1 MSSLFFVFFC
11 ACPLELTYV
20 MIADPREDDFHMASH
35 HHFMQQAMA
44 LAEQARFHAPPNPW
58 VGCIIVKEGQIIG
71 QGYTQPP
78 GQAHAEVRALQEAQ
92 EKAQG
97 ATLYAT
103 LEPCAHTGRTGPCTQ
118 AIIQAGIREVY
129 FGIFDPDP
137 RVKGK
142 GASQLQQAG
151 IKVVQGICEE
161 DIQQSLAAYL
171 HQRQTG
177 LPYTLLKAAISLDGR
192 IAATDHTSQWISC
205 PQARKDAH
213 LQRAASQAI
222 LVGAGTALHDSPQLT
237 VRHSS
242 YSLAQQPLRVL
253 LDAKGRVPA
262 KGPLF
267 DPQLARTLVIT
278 TPQSSESRQ
287 KEWQAAGAEVVTVS
301 PSSTGVNLQEAW
313 QVLGTRSIL
322 QVLVEGGATL
332 QTALLDAGLV
342 NRLLIY
348 IGPLLLGS
356 SGIPFYH
363 KHIATLEQAQRL
375 SLQGVQKVGD
385 CVRLDYQLKS

>member
-1 MSSLFFVFFC
+1 
-11 ACPLELTYV
+11 
-20 MIADPREDDFHMASH
+20 MAPH
-35 HHFMQQAMA
+35 LHFMQQAIA
-44 LAEQARFHAPPNPW
+44 LAEHARFHAPPNPW
-58 VGCIIVKEGQIIG
+58 VGCVIVKEGQIIG

-78 GQAHAEVRALQEAQ
+78 GQAHAEVQALEQAQ
-92 EKAQG
+92 GKAQG

-103 LEPCAHTGRTGPCTQ
+103 LEPCAHTGRTAPCTQ

-161 DIQQSLAAYL
+161 EIQRSLASYL

-192 IAATDHTSQWISC
+192 IAAADYTSQWITC
-205 PQARKDAH
+205 PQAREDVH

-222 LVGAGTALHDSPQLT
+222 LIGAGTALHDAPQLT

-242 YSLAQQPLRVL
+242 TSLIQQPLRVL
-253 LDAKGRVPA
+253 LDAKGKVPA
-262 KGPLF
+262 KGALF
-267 DPQLARTLVIT
+267 DLQLARTLVIT
-278 TPQSSESRQ
+278 TSQSPESRK
-287 KEWQAAGAEVVTVS
+287 KEWQAAGAEIVIVS
-301 PSSTGVNLQEAW
+301 SAPNGVNLQEAW
-313 QVLGTRSIL
+313 QELGKRSIL

-332 QTALLDAGLV
+332 QTALLNTRLV

-363 KHIATLEQAQRL
+363 QHIATLEQARRL
-375 SLQGVQKVGD
+375 SFQGVQKVGD
-385 CVRLDYQLKS
+385 CVRLDYQMKS